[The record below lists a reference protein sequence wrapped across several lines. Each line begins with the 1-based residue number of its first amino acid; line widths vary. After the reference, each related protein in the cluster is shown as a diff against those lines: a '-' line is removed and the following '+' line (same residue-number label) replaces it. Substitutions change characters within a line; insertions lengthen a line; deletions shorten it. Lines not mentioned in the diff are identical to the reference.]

1 MNTLFYGDNLDI
13 LRNRIPDESVD
24 LIYLDPPFNSS
35 RNYNLLFKQ
44 RKGVDSPAQIMAFED
59 TWQWS
64 LALYEEFMNDRRNA
78 RLFDLTES
86 LHRILGRSEMMAYV
100 LMMAPRLLELHRV
113 LKPAGSLYLH
123 CDPAASHYL
132 KIILDVVFG
141 PDKFRNEI
149 TWKRTSSHN
158 DAKQGRKIHGSIH
171 DTILFYSKTDKWT
184 WNWIYT
190 PYDDAYIREYY
201 KFIEPQTARRYRLD
215 NLTAAKPGGD
225 VSYEFHGTY
234 PYKGRYW
241 AYSKEN
247 LEKFYND
254 GRLYFPKNGGTPSYI
269 RYLDE
274 MPGVP
279 IQNLWT
285 DIPPIQSNSKE
296 RRGYPTQKPLALLER
311 IIAASSNEG
320 DVVLDP
326 FCGCGTAVIQ
336 AERMNRSWIGIDVTW
351 LAIAEIIYRLNSETS
366 AKRDETYHVEG
377 DPADELA
384 AREFFRS
391 TESQNH
397 KPFEMWAVSLVEG
410 EPQEKKGGDQGVD
423 GRIPLYDLQ
432 NRLRWAVIQV
442 KGGHLTPSLI
452 RDFARVIERE
462 KAPFG
467 IFISLMEPSKQMR
480 QEAEGLGFVEG
491 YGSRRIPRMQLLTI
505 REILEESKRPEL
517 PLGYMVQ
524 RHDGVGKI
532 QARNEEMDFG

>member
-1 MNTLFYGDNLDI
+1 
-13 LRNRIPDESVD
+13 
-24 LIYLDPPFNSS
+24 
-35 RNYNLLFKQ
+35 
-44 RKGVDSPAQIMAFED
+44 MAFED

-64 LALYEEFMNDRRNA
+64 QELYEGFMGDRRNS
-78 RLFDLTES
+78 RLLDLVES

-100 LMMAPRLLELHRV
+100 LMMAPRLLELHRA
-113 LKPAGSLYLH
+113 LKPTGSLYLH
-123 CDPAASHYL
+123 CDPVASHYL

-171 DTILFYSKTDKWT
+171 DTILFYSKTDEWT

-190 PYDDAYIREYY
+190 PYDDGYINQNY
-201 KFIEPQTARRYRLD
+201 KYIDPKTGRRYRLD

-225 VSYEFHGTY
+225 VSYEFHGTR

-241 AYSKEN
+241 AYSKDN
-247 LEKFYND
+247 LEKFYRE

-336 AERMNRSWIGIDVTW
+336 AERMNRKWIGIDVTW

-366 AKRDETYHVEG
+366 AKRDETYRVEG
-377 DPADELA
+377 DPKDQLA

-391 TESQNH
+391 TERQNH

-423 GRIPLYDLQ
+423 GRIPLYDIQ

-442 KGGHLTPSLI
+442 KGGHLTPSLV
-452 RDFARVIERE
+452 RDFARVIERDN
-462 KAPFG
+462 APFG
-467 IFISLMEPSKQMR
+467 IFISLQEPSKQMR

-491 YGSRRIPRMQLLTI
+491 FGSRRIPRMQLLTI
-505 REILEESKRPEL
+505 REILEEGKRPEL

-524 RHDGVGKI
+524 RHDGVGRV
-532 QARNEEMDFG
+532 QARNEEMNFE